1 MLYAYE
7 LIEHFIFGGK
17 AVLKKKRLEQFFK
30 KLKKSYAKEHGI
42 FEHRLIRRKFQITF
56 SPIKSASQPFWFLV
70 CPTYV
75 IIIPSDKS
83 RNHSIGVSISSK
95 LVAIE
100 HCKQVRT
107 KTSFEF

>member
-1 MLYAYE
+1 MFYAYE

-56 SPIKSASQPFWFLV
+56 SPIKICVATFLV
-70 CPTYV
+70 LSLPYV
-75 IIIPSDKS
+75 CDHNS
-83 RNHSIGVSISSK
+83 V
-95 LVAIE
+95 
-100 HCKQVRT
+100 
-107 KTSFEF
+107 